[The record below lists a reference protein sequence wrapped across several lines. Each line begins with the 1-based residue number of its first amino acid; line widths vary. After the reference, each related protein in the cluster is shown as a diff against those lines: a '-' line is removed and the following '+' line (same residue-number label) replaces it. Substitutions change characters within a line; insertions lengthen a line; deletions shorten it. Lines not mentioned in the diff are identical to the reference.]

1 MGIAN
6 VIGSGSSGNAIIYDK
21 KILVD
26 CGVSFKAL
34 QPYLKEIK
42 IVLLTHKHSDH
53 LNLRTLQILQSHRPT
68 LRIACCSWLVE
79 ELPNLK
85 NIDVLEIGKMYNYG
99 SLKVSP
105 VKAYHDVP
113 NCGWR
118 IFLAPLSFGEGLGV
132 RKIFHITDTAH
143 LEGITARNYDL
154 YAIEHNYCEEKVEKA
169 IREARAEGKYCHA
182 IGSIQTHLSVQQ
194 AQAFIKKN
202 ASENSQVLELHKSKH
217 FY

>member
-6 VIGSGSSGNAIIYDK
+6 VIGSGSSGNAIIYNK
-21 KILVD
+21 NILVD

-53 LNLRTLQILQSHRPT
+53 LNLRTLQKLQSYRPT

-85 NIDVLEIGKMYNYG
+85 NIDVLEIGKMYDYR
-99 SLKVSP
+99 SFKVSP

-118 IFLAPLSFGEGLGV
+118 IFKDDF
-132 RKIFHITDTAH
+132 KIFHITDTAH

-182 IGSIQTHLSVQQ
+182 IGSIQSHLSIQQ
-194 AQAFIKKN
+194 AQSFIKTN
-202 ASENSQVLELHKSKH
+202 ANENSQVLELHKSKH

>member
-1 MGIAN
+1 MGVVTPIS
-6 VIGSGSSGNAIIYDK
+6 SGSCGNAILYNQ

-34 QPYLKEIK
+34 QPYWQEIQ

-53 LNLRTLQILQSHRPT
+53 LNLKTLQKLQSLRPT
-68 LRIACCSWLVE
+68 IRVACCHWLAQ

-85 NIDVLEIGKMYNYG
+85 NLDILEIGKFYNYG
-99 SLKVSP
+99 SFQISP

-118 IFLAPLSFGEGLGV
+118 IFLNLQSQRDTEKM
-132 RKIFHITDTAH
+132 RIFHITDTAH
-143 LEGITARNYDL
+143 LEGITAKDYNL
-154 YAIEHNYCEEKVEKA
+154 YAIEHNYCEEKVKQA
-169 IREARAEGKYCHA
+169 IEQAQMQGSYCHA

-194 AQAFIKKN
+194 ARAFLEKN
-202 ASENSQVLELHKSKH
+202 AGANSQVIELHKSKS

>member
-1 MGIAN
+1 MTAN

-68 LRIACCSWLVE
+68 LRIACCFWLVE

-118 IFLAPLSFGEGLGV
+118 IFKDNF
-132 RKIFHITDTAH
+132 KIFHITDTAH

-182 IGSIQTHLSVQQ
+182 IGSIQTHLSIQQ
-194 AQAFIKKN
+194 ANEFIEVN
-202 ASENSQVLELHKSKH
+202 AGANSQVLELHKSKH

>member
-6 VIGSGSSGNAIIYDK
+6 VIGSGSSGNAIIYNK
-21 KILVD
+21 TILVD

-34 QPYLKEIK
+34 HPYLKEIK

-118 IFLAPLSFGEGLGV
+118 IIKDNF
-132 RKIFHITDTAH
+132 KIFHITDTAH

-182 IGSIQTHLSVQQ
+182 IGSIQTHLSIQQ
-194 AQAFIKKN
+194 ANEFIEVN
-202 ASENSQVLELHKSKH
+202 AGANSQVLELHKSKH

>member
-6 VIGSGSSGNAIIYDK
+6 VIGSGSSGNAVIYFK
-21 KILVD
+21 SILVD

-34 QPYLKEIK
+34 QPYLKEIQ
-42 IVLLTHKHSDH
+42 IVLLTHIHSDH
-53 LNLRTLQILQSHRPT
+53 LNLRTLQKMQSLRPT

-99 SLKVSP
+99 SFKVSP
-105 VKAYHDVP
+105 VKTYHDVP

-118 IFLAPLSFGEGLGV
+118 IFKDDF
-132 RKIFHITDTAH
+132 KTFHITDTAH

-169 IREARAEGKYCHA
+169 IREAQAEGRYCHA
-182 IGSIQTHLSVQQ
+182 IGSIQTHLSIQQ
-194 AQAFIKKN
+194 AREFIDKN
-202 ASENSQVLELHKSKH
+202 KGEHSQVLELHKSKH

>member
-118 IFLAPLSFGEGLGV
+118 IIKDNF
-132 RKIFHITDTAH
+132 KIFHITDTAH

-169 IREARAEGKYCHA
+169 IQEARAEGKYCHA
-182 IGSIQTHLSVQQ
+182 IGSIQTHLSIQQ
-194 AQAFIKKN
+194 ANEFIEAN
-202 ASENSQVLELHKSKH
+202 AGANSQVLELHKSKH

>member
-1 MGIAN
+1 MIAN

-34 QPYLKEIK
+34 QPYLKEFK

-99 SLKVSP
+99 SLKASP

-118 IFLAPLSFGEGLGV
+118 IFKDDF
-132 RKIFHITDTAH
+132 KIFHITDTAH

-182 IGSIQTHLSVQQ
+182 IGSIQTHLSIQQ
-194 AQAFIKKN
+194 ANEFIEAN
-202 ASENSQVLELHKSKH
+202 AGANSQVLELHKSKH

>member
-6 VIGSGSSGNAIIYDK
+6 VIGSGSSGNAVIYFK
-21 KILVD
+21 SILVD

-34 QPYLKEIK
+34 QPYLKEIQ
-42 IVLLTHKHSDH
+42 IVLLTHIHSDH
-53 LNLRTLQILQSHRPT
+53 LNLRTLQKMQSLRPT

-99 SLKVSP
+99 SFKVSP
-105 VKAYHDVP
+105 VKTYHDVP

-118 IFLAPLSFGEGLGV
+118 IFKDDF
-132 RKIFHITDTAH
+132 KIFHITDTAH

-169 IREARAEGKYCHA
+169 IREAQAEGKYCHA
-182 IGSIQTHLSVQQ
+182 IGSIQTHLSIQQ
-194 AQAFIKKN
+194 ANEFIEAN
-202 ASENSQVLELHKSKH
+202 AGANSQVLELHKSKH

>member
-1 MGIAN
+1 MGVAN
-6 VIGSGSSGNAIIYDK
+6 VIGSGSSGNAVIYFK
-21 KILVD
+21 SILVD

-34 QPYLKEIK
+34 QPYLKEIQ

-53 LNLRTLQILQSHRPT
+53 LNLRTLQKMQSLRPT

-85 NIDVLEIGKMYNYG
+85 NIDVLKIGKSYNY
-99 SLKVSP
+99 KYFEISP

-118 IFLAPLSFGEGLGV
+118 IFKDNF
-132 RKIFHITDTAH
+132 KIFHITDTAH

-169 IREARAEGKYCHA
+169 IREAQAEGKYCHA
-182 IGSIQTHLSVQQ
+182 IGSIQTHLSIQQ
-194 AQAFIKKN
+194 ANEFIEAN
-202 ASENSQVLELHKSKH
+202 AGANSQVLELHKSKH

>member
-1 MGIAN
+1 MIAN
-6 VIGSGSSGNAIIYDK
+6 VIGSGSSGNAVIYDK

-34 QPYLKEIK
+34 QPYLKEIQ

-68 LRIACCSWLVE
+68 LRIACCSWLIE

-85 NIDVLEIGKMYNYG
+85 KIDVLEIGKMYNYG
-99 SLKVSP
+99 SIKVSP
-105 VKAYHDVP
+105 VKAYHNVP

-118 IFLAPLSFGEGLGV
+118 IFKDNF
-132 RKIFHITDTAH
+132 KIFHITDTAH
-143 LEGITARNYDL
+143 LKGITARNYDL
-154 YAIEHNYCEEKVEKA
+154 YAIEHNYCEEKAEKA
-169 IREARAEGKYCHA
+169 VEEALSRGEYPRAIGNIYRHLSIQQARA
-182 IGSIQTHLSVQQ
+182 
-194 AQAFIKKN
+194 FIEKN
-202 ASENSQVLELHKSKH
+202 ANEYSKILELHKSKH

>member
-85 NIDVLEIGKMYNYG
+85 NIDVLEIGKLYDYG
-99 SLKVSP
+99 DFRISP

-118 IFLAPLSFGEGLGV
+118 IFKDDK
-132 RKIFHITDTAH
+132 KIFHITDTAH
-143 LEGITARNYDL
+143 LKGITAKGYDL
-154 YAIEHNYCEEKVEKA
+154 YAIEHNYDEMKVQEAQEESQ
-169 IREARAEGKYCHA
+169 RYGTFTHA
-182 IGSIQTHLSVQQ
+182 FGSERTHLSWQQ
-194 AQAFIKKN
+194 ARAFIRAN
-202 ASENSQVLELHKSKH
+202 AHENSQVLELHKSSM

>member
-53 LNLRTLQILQSHRPT
+53 LNLRTLQILQNHRPT
-68 LRIACCSWLVE
+68 LRIACCSWLIE

-118 IFLAPLSFGEGLGV
+118 IIKDNF
-132 RKIFHITDTAH
+132 KIFHITDTAH

-182 IGSIQTHLSVQQ
+182 IGSIQTHLSIQQ
-194 AQAFIKKN
+194 ANEFIEVN
-202 ASENSQVLELHKSKH
+202 AGANSQVLELHKSKH

>member
-1 MGIAN
+1 MTAN

-118 IFLAPLSFGEGLGV
+118 IFKDGF
-132 RKIFHITDTAH
+132 KIFHITDTAH

-182 IGSIQTHLSVQQ
+182 IGSIQTHLSIQQ
-194 AQAFIKKN
+194 ANKFIEVN
-202 ASENSQVLELHKSKH
+202 AGANSQVLELHKSKH